1 MWMGEKVK
9 IKFARTLSYYVP
21 VGIYIGNQSLHFLA
35 FFSFYPNPIADLVK
49 VLSSFL
55 SIGGRYCATFRDSPF
70 AYEFSFQNDN
80 DEGRLTII
88 YYSDHKRIEGT
99 ELIAVT
105 ETLIN
110 IALPFWEA
118 ITDLES
124 HAEMENYE
132 RHCHYPF
139 PYNEVKRLN
148 EQIAKLV

>member
-9 IKFARTLSYYVP
+9 IKFAKILSDYMP
-21 VGIYIGNQSLHFLA
+21 VSIYIGNQSLHFLA
-35 FFSFYPNPIADLVK
+35 FFSFYYNSIADLVQT
-49 VLSSFL
+49 LSSFL
-55 SIGGRYCATFRDSPF
+55 SIDGKYCVTFRDSPSE
-70 AYEFSFQNDN
+70 YEFAFQKDN

-88 YYSDHKRIEGT
+88 HYPSHKRIDGT
-99 ELIAVT
+99 ELITVT
-105 ETLIN
+105 ETPIN

-124 HAEMENYE
+124 RAEMENYE

-148 EQIAKLV
+148 EQIAKMV